1 MMSPFIQIGY
11 GVAGAV
17 IVAFVSIWSPFGLWQ
32 SGYGEVR
39 HTLSIIGAIAIL
51 IASGYILRTRLIRWG
66 SRQTWLKFHQRLA
79 SFGLCLVVIHSA
91 VDPLA
96 WHSWLTFTLALL
108 NLGTGIA
115 VSLTTR
121 RARRMLLRV
130 HLALAP
136 ILMVGIVVHGREK
149 LDHDEFFPLAQVH
162 DVPCARCHATD
173 SRLFSFDAGLQKE
186 FDKANRL
193 PEDVQWEFDIRGI
206 PISEETGISM
216 KTKGSEWL
224 MTDTK
229 NGRKYFVRKE
239 ASQLNIYTDV
249 NYRTYT
255 CRTCHVHNT
264 PEIQLAHE
272 VHGVSLYDRCLDCHQ
287 TVYNDKRYGR
297 QQVDWEYDPNW

>member
-1 MMSPFIQIGY
+1 MNPFIQIAY
-11 GVAGAV
+11 GVTAAV
-17 IVAFVSIWSPFGLWQ
+17 VVAVVSISSPFGLWQ
-32 SGYGEVR
+32 SGFGEVR

-51 IASGYILRTRLIRWG
+51 IASGYILRTRLFRWG

-91 VDPLA
+91 VRPLA
-96 WHSWLTFTLALL
+96 WHSWLTFALALL

-115 VSLTTR
+115 VSLTAR
-121 RARRMLLRV
+121 RARRILLRV

-136 ILMVGIVVHGREK
+136 ILMVGIIVHGREK
-149 LDHDEFFPLAQVH
+149 LDHDEFLPLTQVH
-162 DVPCARCHATD
+162 DVPCVRCHATD
-173 SRLFSFDAGLQKE
+173 SKLFSFDAGLQNE
-186 FDKANRL
+186 FDKADKL

-206 PISEETGISM
+206 PISEDTGILM
-216 KTKGSEWL
+216 KKKDSEWL

-229 NGRKYFVRKE
+229 NGRKYFVKKE

-249 NYRTYT
+249 SYRTYT

-297 QQVDWEYDPNW
+297 QQVDWDYDPNW